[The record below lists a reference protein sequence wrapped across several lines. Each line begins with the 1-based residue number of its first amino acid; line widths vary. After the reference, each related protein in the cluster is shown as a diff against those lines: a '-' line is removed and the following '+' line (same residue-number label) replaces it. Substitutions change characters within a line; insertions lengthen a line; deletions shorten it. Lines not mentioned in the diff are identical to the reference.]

1 MATAQLTKELEAERT
16 RLLELLSAQHD
27 PDRVARRKMQVLE
40 FLRSSTEN
48 EKTGV
53 VVLALQEVVDEILYN
68 MLTQAKNSQSN
79 PTLNRRIILQ
89 D

>member
-1 MATAQLTKELEAERT
+1 MATAQLTKELETERT

-40 FLRSSTEN
+40 FLRSNTDN

-53 VVLALQEVVDEILYN
+53 IVLALQEVVDEILYN
-68 MLTQAKNSQSN
+68 MLTQAKNAQSN
-79 PTLNRRIILQ
+79 PTLNRKIILL

>member
-1 MATAQLTKELEAERT
+1 MEHLTKELETERI

-27 PDRVARRKMQVLE
+27 PDRIVRRKMQVLE
-40 FLRSSTEN
+40 FLRSNTDN

-53 VVLALQEVVDEILYN
+53 IVLALQQVVDEILYN
-68 MLTQAKNSQSN
+68 MMTQAKNSQSN
-79 PTLNRRIILQ
+79 PTINRRIVLP